1 MLQASQEPI
10 DTEKGEVSQAVQ
22 PQPAPSSPIPN
33 GGFKA
38 WLQVLGAH
46 LLFFNSWGIVNT
58 FGAYQAY
65 YETDLLKSKSAS
77 EISWIG
83 TFQGFLLIVFGIIS
97 GPFFDQGHHR
107 ALLIVGTFLVAFGMM
122 MTSLATEYWQLF
134 LAQGLVV
141 GLGTGC
147 LFLPS
152 VAIVATYFSTKRA
165 LATGI
170 TAAGGSV
177 GSVIYP
183 IVFRK
188 LQPKIGFPWATRVIA
203 FIGLGTLTISILVMR
218 TRVPHPKKS
227 RSLVDM
233 SAFGS
238 GPFILFSI
246 GLFLAFMGLYIP
258 FFYIIVY
265 AQNKIHLD
273 GNLSFYL
280 LSVLNG
286 ASVFGRILP
295 GLLADKFGSLNVLI
309 SYSLGAAI
317 VGYCWLA
324 VHNLGGIV
332 VFCIFYGFLSGA
344 VVSLPSTVVASLVP
358 ELRLMGTWM
367 GMCFCFAGLGFLIG
381 NPIAG
386 AIINIET
393 NDFTGGLIFAATTV
407 IAGSVAFIGV
417 RILKMKTLQGF
428 KV

>member
-1 MLQASQEPI
+1 
-10 DTEKGEVSQAVQ
+10 
-22 PQPAPSSPIPN
+22 
-33 GGFKA
+33 
-38 WLQVLGAH
+38 
-46 LLFFNSWGIVNT
+46 
-58 FGAYQAY
+58 
-65 YETDLLKSKSAS
+65 
-77 EISWIG
+77 
-83 TFQGFLLIVFGIIS
+83 
-97 GPFFDQGHHR
+97 
-107 ALLIVGTFLVAFGMM
+107 M

-203 FIGLGTLTISILVMR
+203 FIGLGTLIISILVMR

-233 SAFGS
+233 SAFKS

-286 ASVFGRILP
+286 ASVFGRIVP

-309 SYSLGAAI
+309 SCSLGAAI

-393 NDFTGGLIFAATTV
+393 NDFTGGLVFAATTV
-407 IAGSVAFIGV
+407 IAGSIAFIGV